1 MPVAQDGQAAVDV
14 AHRIVRED
22 GVEARVRKRQRT
34 MCVDPLK
41 VGPSGEPAGRSEVFR
56 VGDAVLVDIDAG
68 HVATASLSQIEGRP
82 SGAAAHVEDL
92 TAGPD
97 RGLVSDMQPFFGSH
111 PTALADILAVG
122 LAPDGL
128 FGCARETAVRMIV
141 EVD

>member
-1 MPVAQDGQAAVDV
+1 M
-14 AHRIVRED
+14 
-22 GVEARVRKRQRT
+22 
-34 MCVDPLK
+34 
-41 VGPSGEPAGRSEVFR
+41 
-56 VGDAVLVDIDAG
+56 LVDIDAG

-97 RGLVSDMQPFFGSH
+97 RGLVGDMQPFFGSH

-128 FGCARETAVRMIV
+128 FGCAREMAVRMII
-141 EVD
+141 EVDSSLHGRISRDGDSIARVSLTRLGTETHIHFPKAYKRFSVLT